1 MAKFGRRTESRHD
14 AMCRKETV
22 SSHTVDRDAPVPWG
36 LLESQCRGDLQESN
50 AILSQGRLGFRGH
63 TLAEIRNA

>member
-1 MAKFGRRTESRHD
+1 MAKFGMRTESRHD

-36 LLESQCRGDLQESN
+36 LLEPQCRGDLQESN